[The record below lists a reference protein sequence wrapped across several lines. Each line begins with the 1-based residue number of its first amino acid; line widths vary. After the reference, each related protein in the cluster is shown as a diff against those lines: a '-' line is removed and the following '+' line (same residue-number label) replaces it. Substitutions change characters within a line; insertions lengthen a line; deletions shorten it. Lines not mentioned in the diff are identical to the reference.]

1 MVWRKGGGG
10 RHGSGGEWVR
20 VEGEEAWCGG
30 GVNGEVCE
38 E

>member
-1 MVWRKGGGG
+1 MEEGGGG
-10 RHGSGGEWVR
+10 GDTGRVERVR